1 MKKAKRNL
9 ALALAFVMVGTLLPF
24 MEKGGVKAEAAGT
37 TVTWT
42 AKTDCKPTTTAATTV
57 EGTKDSV
64 SGTYNETTQQAAV
77 ASLKFEKDG
86 LVVAPLPQTITEK
99 TTEGV
104 TSTTINVWKSSGDYL
119 TGTDNARNASG
130 GAVSKAE
137 AAPVAGTAL
146 KVNVTSKGVVQAVVQ
161 GGGTTALNSL
171 KNIHVTSF
179 TTGET
184 TNGEE
189 IWATL
194 TNYNWDSAN
203 KKKHDVT
210 CEFSA
215 EPGKDYYIFVNGSK
229 ASFKS
234 VTYTAGE
241 SKICSTVDCLKTL
254 GAAYREE
261 TAGWANGIRFG
272 SVFDATTVRKTENGA
287 VANIDVLTDV
297 ETGTL
302 VALESTMTEKGITE
316 LTLDESQNA
325 VAGLK
330 VQRTTKLAESTS
342 TSLQYSV
349 AIVNIPEE
357 RQGIKFVARP
367 YVISDGQVYYGDQI
381 SASWDEIKAQAAAQ
395 Q

>member
-24 MEKGGVKAEAAGT
+24 LEKGGVKAEAAGT

-64 SGTYNETTQQAAV
+64 SGTYNETTQQQAV

-99 TTEGV
+99 TADGV
-104 TSTTINVWKSSGDYL
+104 TKTTINVWKSSGDYL

-146 KVNVTSKGVVQAVVQ
+146 KVNVTSNGVVQAVVQ
-161 GGGTTALNSL
+161 GGGTTALNNL

-189 IWATL
+189 IWTTL
-194 TNYNWDSAN
+194 TNFDSN
-203 KKKHDVT
+203 KGDVT
-210 CEFSA
+210 CEFNA

-241 SKICSTVDCLKTL
+241 SKICATVDCLKTL
-254 GAAYREE
+254 GAAYREK
-261 TAGWANGIRFG
+261 TPGWSNGIRFG
-272 SVFDATTVRKTENGA
+272 SVFDATTVKKTENGA

-302 VALESTMTEKGITE
+302 VALESTMNEKGITE

-330 VQRTTKLAESTS
+330 VKRTTKLADSTS

-357 RQGIKFVARP
+357 RQEINFVARP

-381 SASWDEIKAQAAAQ
+381 SASWDEIKAQATAQ